1 MPTFSFYL
9 GNSSP
14 FDIVYRWDG
23 FCTDFNH
30 VEGQDTFSGTMW
42 LRDGVRLVN
51 GTSDTALPDFPLTLT
66 MGSYDEGASFA
77 TFDAVGG
84 MTITEP
90 DVTRGTFTG
99 ATSLTVTS
107 ATFSG
112 TFMNADTM
120 TSGYVVAWGDVLYAS
135 PEGSQGADASSSFTW
150 VRNLPACTPF

>member
-1 MPTFSFYL
+1 MPTFAFYL
-9 GNSSP
+9 GTSSA
-14 FDIVYRWDG
+14 FDIDYRWSG

-30 VEGQDTFSGTMW
+30 IEGSDTFSGTMW

-51 GTSDTALPDFPLTLT
+51 GTTAGTLPDFPLTLT
-66 MGSYDEGASFA
+66 MGSYDEVASFA

-84 MTITEP
+84 IAITEP
-90 DVTRGTFTG
+90 GVTRGTFTG
-99 ATSLTVTS
+99 ATSLTVTD

-150 VRNLPACTPF
+150 VRNLPACTPS